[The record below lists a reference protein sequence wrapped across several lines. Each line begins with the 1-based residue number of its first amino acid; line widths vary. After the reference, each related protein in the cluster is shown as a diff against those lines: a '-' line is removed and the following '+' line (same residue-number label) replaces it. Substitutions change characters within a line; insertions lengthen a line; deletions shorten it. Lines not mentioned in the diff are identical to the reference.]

1 MGHQPRRQNYAD
13 AHPEIRISAKRFAA
27 SPYVDRYA
35 TPATVFGVYAG
46 RLYPLTLGADPV
58 EDYWHLRSK
67 AALFDVPERPLQV
80 EGADA
85 ERFLDRVLTRDV
97 AAIPPRKARYALA
110 CDDRGG
116 IVMDGVLIRWS
127 ADRFWYVLADGEF
140 VGRLDASTRG
150 LEVTIS
156 DPGSWVTQIQGPT
169 SLDVFA
175 AACDEPP
182 STFPYFSVAEVRMG
196 GQDVLVSRTGWSG
209 ELGFEIYTLPG
220 TDGLDLWD
228 HVLAAGADH
237 GLRVQGLESL
247 GIRRIEAGILDNGTD
262 MDPSLTPYAAG
273 LGAFVDLE
281 KAEFTGRDALASA
294 DRRTRLLGISG
305 PAMPTAGELLYRDGE
320 PVGRVTTGAWSPYLD
335 RGIGYVLFAEPGE
348 WSSTSV
354 QSTEGA
360 VFDVSELPFYDREK
374 AIPRGVEI

>member
-1 MGHQPRRQNYAD
+1 MGDQPPPRNYAD
-13 AHPEIRISAKRFAA
+13 AHRAIRISAKRFAA

-35 TPATVFGVYAG
+35 TGATVFGVYSG

-58 EDYWHLRSK
+58 ADYWHLRSR
-67 AALFDVPERPLQV
+67 AALYDVPERPLQV

-85 ERFLDRVLTRDV
+85 ERFLDRMLTRDV
-97 AAIPPRKARYALA
+97 AAIPPGKAGYALA

-140 VGRLDASTRG
+140 VGRLDAQAQG
-150 LEVTIS
+150 LDVTIS
-156 DPGSWVTQIQGPT
+156 DPESWVTQIQGPT

-175 AACDEPP
+175 AACDEAP

-196 GQDVLVSRTGWSG
+196 GQDVLVTRTGWSG

-220 TDGLDLWD
+220 TDGLALWD
-228 HVLAAGADH
+228 HVVAAGAAH

-273 LGAFVDLE
+273 LGAFVDLG
-281 KAEFTGRDALASA
+281 KPGFVGRDALASA
-294 DRRTRLLGISG
+294 DRRPRLFGIGG
-305 PAMPTAGELLYRDGE
+305 PTMPTAGELLYRDGE
-320 PVGRVTTGAWSPYLD
+320 PVGRVTTGAWSPYLE
-335 RGIGYVLFAEPGE
+335 RGIGYVRFAEPGE
-348 WSSTSV
+348 WRGTRVRSTGG
-354 QSTEGA
+354 EA
-360 VFDVSELPFYDREK
+360 FEVSELPFYDREK
-374 AIPRGVEI
+374 AIPRGLAI